1 MEVSQVI
8 IDQGQIELQ
17 RHIANSMLKMCDKLK
32 CLKQIRYF
40 LGKLNY
46 ARHFIPNHSQLAGPY
61 NKTKQTR
68 ERRFN
73 NKNIKLV

>member
-1 MEVSQVI
+1 
-8 IDQGQIELQ
+8 
-17 RHIANSMLKMCDKLK
+17 MCDKLK
-32 CLKQIRYF
+32 CLKQIQYF